1 LRIEGALRRYPDSGQ
16 EGELMI
22 ALGETNLELGNP
34 ARAKQV
40 FERVVSEFGDVHQKK
55 RAELFLEFIKQ
66 RFGDSPV
73 DKPANG

>member
-1 LRIEGALRRYPDSGQ
+1 
-16 EGELMI
+16 MI

-40 FERVVSEFGDVHQKK
+40 FERVVSEFGDDLQKK
-55 RAELFLEFIKQ
+55 RAELFLDFIKR